1 MNLIVWRSTCP
12 NPCDDPKVKISIAP
26 AEGGGTRNVFP
37 WVLPI
42 EEARYIFGPIVDE
55 KITETP
61 VEVVLSMRF
70 PLKSED
76 YELSG
81 EPKVFLTEAKAKGG
95 NA

>member
-1 MNLIVWRSTCP
+1 MNLIAWRSVCP
-12 NPCDDPKVKISIAP
+12 NPCDDPAVKISIAP

-42 EEARYIFGPIVDE
+42 EEARHIFGPIVCD

-61 VEVVLSMRF
+61 VEVVLGMSF
-70 PLKSED
+70 PLRDED
-76 YELSG
+76 YAPSG